1 MSEADPAKG
10 RETVHSHCFGSPRR
24 QSRLQ
29 APDSCRAARSR
40 PVFGH
45 RGRRAFHPAGPP
57 YTHTQRHHPRC
68 RTRMPV
74 RQWSVCLPQ
83 SRRYPSTSD
92 LPVESPSPTRR
103 SLCDSGPTVGPHARS
118 AIEFAGNPSS
128 FLSLLSLLVA
138 PPPRPR
144 PASLVPR
151 AGMRAVAGRR
161 GVTAKGRSET
171 PRRAR
176 SSGSPFVRVASGLA
190 PPAGGSESRRGSP
203 RPARQLA
210 QLEGQS
216 VCRTCSKVAVP
227 HHPVFG
233 KVGLD
238 FGKVGLA

>member
-1 MSEADPAKG
+1 MQG
-10 RETVHSHCFGSPRR
+10 REI
-24 QSRLQ
+24 
-29 APDSCRAARSR
+29 AAR
-40 PVFGH
+40 V
-45 RGRRAFHPAGPP
+45 RAPRPAGLPP
-57 YTHTQRHHPRC
+57 SWTPLHTHTQTPPPC

-118 AIEFAGNPSS
+118 AIEFGYGPHACARHEARGAGGGGG
-128 FLSLLSLLVA
+128 VDQ
-138 PPPRPR
+138 PPRRHGEGTQRNAP
-144 PASLVPR
+144 S
-151 AGMRAVAGRR
+151 
-161 GVTAKGRSET
+161 
-171 PRRAR
+171 
-176 SSGSPFVRVASGLA
+176 VRVAVRPSRLKTR
-190 PPAGGSESRRGSP
+190 PPAGGSELRRGSP

-216 VCRTCSKVAVP
+216 VCWTCSEVAVP